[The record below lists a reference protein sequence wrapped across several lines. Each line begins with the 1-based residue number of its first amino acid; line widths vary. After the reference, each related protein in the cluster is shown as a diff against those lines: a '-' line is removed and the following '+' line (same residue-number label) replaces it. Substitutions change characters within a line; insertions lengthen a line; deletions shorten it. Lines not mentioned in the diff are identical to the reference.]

1 MAQKIFKYRGKTLE
15 ELQKMSLQDFAKMVP
30 ARQRR
35 SLLRETRKEH
45 EAFMRHLKRKGNNL
59 KTHCRDIVITP
70 NMVGKTL
77 QIHDGKSFNAVGI
90 QPEMIGHFLG
100 EFTLTRK
107 RVTHSA
113 PGIGATK
120 SSSNLSVK

>member
-15 ELQKMSLQDFAKMVP
+15 ELQKMSLQDFAKLIP

-35 SLLRETRKEH
+35 SLLRETREEH
-45 EAFMRHLKRKGNNL
+45 HAFMRHLQKKGNNT

-70 NMVGKTL
+70 IMVGKTV
-77 QIHDGKSFNAVGI
+77 QIHHGKGFVPIGI

-100 EFTLTRK
+100 EFALTRT